1 VVTGSNP
8 VAPTISISNFRK
20 IIRASA
26 VFKFA
31 YRRNFGDL
39 SCLAS
44 SLGQRVKSRGERA
57 GGWEFKPQERIR
69 FGKIERGAFMQR
81 KYLDITNLVG
91 LQDSVIGL
99 GCFSTRRMW
108 FLLTY
113 NKTRISRKASRVKQ
127 MSGQS
132 VERLMDI
139 ILQMRINLAHITE
152 TLHQQTFEIR
162 QQLDAVF
169 EEEKQALER
178 CLSAIDQKL
187 EECSTSVNEYQRL
200 HAQLASM
207 REKLVQLGAD
217 PSTLPPA
224 LPPENLADIINWRLH
239 ELKECGRL

>member
-1 VVTGSNP
+1 
-8 VAPTISISNFRK
+8 
-20 IIRASA
+20 
-26 VFKFA
+26 
-31 YRRNFGDL
+31 
-39 SCLAS
+39 
-44 SLGQRVKSRGERA
+44 
-57 GGWEFKPQERIR
+57 
-69 FGKIERGAFMQR
+69 MQR
-81 KYLDITNLVG
+81 KYLDITNLVE

-108 FLLTY
+108 FLLAY
-113 NKTRISRKASRVKQ
+113 DKTRKASRVEQ

-152 TLHQQTFEIR
+152 TLQQQTFEIR

-200 HAQLASM
+200 HAKLGSM

-217 PSTLPPA
+217 PSMLPPA